1 MVYIRVNE
9 LSTPRRNG
17 GGSAALAEP
26 LLSSGHR
33 AFATD
38 SSSCPAPR
46 SPVGRHA
53 TARPLAGARAAEN
66 LPPASEARA
75 SGFPFLPCAR
85 KRLADCDRQRGSAQG
100 GARKEKEVPDG
111 KQSDYHHTRKENRA
125 LPALER
131 RPRHRRAAASVLRA
145 PGLPPAQL
153 RQLRVGPHPS
163 GRRQLLR
170 RHTVGRYRSLHRRRG
185 HGPRGNDICVI
196 EGWRIAERLTTEYGE
211 DWKPVGVHSVEP
223 CEEQR
228 SYDFDEMLWICYTLL
243 DSSERD

>member
-1 MVYIRVNE
+1 MDDAVPEIR
-9 LSTPRRNG
+9 T
-17 GGSAALAEP
+17 
-26 LLSSGHR
+26 
-33 AFATD
+33 FA
-38 SSSCPAPR
+38 PH

-53 TARPLAGARAAEN
+53 TARPLRAHGPRKTFLLRRE
-66 LPPASEARA
+66 LEPPVSP
-75 SGFPFLPCAR
+75 SP
-85 KRLADCDRQRGSAQG
+85 LAPGSASRTATANGAQHRG

-111 KQSDYHHTRKENRA
+111 KQRDYHHARKENRA
-125 LPALER
+125 LPALEW

-153 RQLRVGPHPS
+153 RQLRVGLHLS
-163 GRRQLLR
+163 GRRQLLW

-185 HGPRGNDICVI
+185 HGPRGNGIYVI
-196 EGWRIAERLTTEYGE
+196 EGWRIAKRLTTEYSE
-211 DWKPVGVHSVEP
+211 DWKPVGVRSVEP

>member
-9 LSTPRRNG
+9 ISTPRRNG

-111 KQSDYHHTRKENRA
+111 KQGDHHHAREEGRA

-153 RQLRVGPHPS
+153 RQLRWARICQVVGNFFGGTLSVGIGPYTDDASMDPGDNGITS
-163 GRRQLLR
+163 SRAGESSSASRR
-170 RHTVGRYRSLHRRRG
+170 S
-185 HGPRGNDICVI
+185 
-196 EGWRIAERLTTEYGE
+196 TTRAGS
-211 DWKPVGVHSVEP
+211 PP
-223 CEEQR
+223 A
-228 SYDFDEMLWICYTLL
+228 
-243 DSSERD
+243 SET